1 MPFIEYLTRNIYYQ
15 IKDLETDK
23 AIIFIHGS
31 GGNSDIWKEQ
41 LNIDVNYKLITMDLP
56 SHGESDE
63 FDQLNLELYTNVVQ
77 KLITVLNLKHVII
90 AGHSLGGAVA
100 QNLYFTLPNLI
111 SGLILIGTGG
121 RLRVSPVILNTIKQN
136 YQEYLKT
143 LFIKAFS
150 RKTDLKIIKEA
161 RQEASRVPASVTY
174 SDFFICDKFDVLE
187 KIELILV
194 PCLIIVGR
202 QDNLTPVKYSEFFHN
217 KITQSDLQI
226 IEDAGHMV
234 MIEKPNE
241 VNEVIKQFLIKYFK

>member
-31 GGNSDIWKEQ
+31 GGNSNVWKEQ
-41 LNIDVNYKLITMDLP
+41 LNIDINYKIIALDLP

-63 FDQLNLELYTNVVQ
+63 FEELNLDLYMKVVQ
-77 KLITVLNLKHVII
+77 NLIKVLKLKHVII

-100 QNLYFTLPNLI
+100 QNLYFTIPDLI

-143 LFIKAFS
+143 LFIGAFS
-150 RKTDLKIIKEA
+150 RKTDREIINKA
-161 RQEASRVPASVTY
+161 RQEASKVHASVTY
-174 SDFFICDKFDVLE
+174 NDFFICDKFDVLE
-187 KIELILV
+187 KIELITV

-202 QDNLTPVKYSEFFHN
+202 QDNLTPIKYSEFSHN
-217 KITQSDLQI
+217 KITQSELQI

-241 VNEVIKQFLIKYFK
+241 VNEAIRKFIIKYFK